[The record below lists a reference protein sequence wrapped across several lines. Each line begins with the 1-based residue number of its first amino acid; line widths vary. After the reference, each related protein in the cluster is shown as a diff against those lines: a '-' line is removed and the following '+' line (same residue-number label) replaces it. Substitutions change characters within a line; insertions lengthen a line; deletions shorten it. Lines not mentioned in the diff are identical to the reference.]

1 MKQRIKND
9 FYPTPDRLIRA
20 YLSKYP
26 SLLGEG
32 NTILE
37 PCAGEGAIAQP
48 LIDLGYKV
56 EQTDIRNGVEFDAT
70 NPEYWQDRS
79 PDIIFTN
86 PPFKVATPIIE
97 HALDSA
103 KKGVIM
109 LLRASYLEPCKDRR
123 NLLNRQISQITF
135 CNPRPK
141 FRADTKGSDSA
152 TVVFIVWLK
161 RPFSGETI
169 VDYLVD
175 WNK

>member
-56 EQTDIRNGVEFDAT
+56 EQTDIRNGVSRI
-70 NPEYWQDRS
+70 Q
-79 PDIIFTN
+79 
-86 PPFKVATPIIE
+86 
-97 HALDSA
+97 
-103 KKGVIM
+103 
-109 LLRASYLEPCKDRR
+109 
-123 NLLNRQISQITF
+123 
-135 CNPRPK
+135 
-141 FRADTKGSDSA
+141 
-152 TVVFIVWLK
+152 
-161 RPFSGETI
+161 
-169 VDYLVD
+169 
-175 WNK
+175 